1 MTAIS
6 NLSGWWC
13 CDVGCLMWLLIRYIL
28 FRLSVNMWVSILVV
42 RMVLIAKSMT
52 LSSALRMFWYP
63 GSLSK
68 IWMLLL
74 GL

>member
-1 MTAIS
+1 
-6 NLSGWWC
+6 
-13 CDVGCLMWLLIRYIL
+13 MWLLIRYIL

-42 RMVLIAKSMT
+42 RMVLIAMSMA

-63 GSLSK
+63 SSLSD